1 VPGPEPPAPA
11 EEAGRDGATRVQGR
25 PPTYKAG
32 RAGPATTV
40 RCARIARVETVKYVA
55 TFDGTSHVVEVTGG
69 DGRYRL
75 TLGDDAW
82 EVDARLTAQ
91 GIYSLLIG
99 GVSYVA
105 DVVDHEGTCMV
116 DVMGEAYEV
125 LVEEQTRWIIRTR
138 GGAAEG
144 GSGQTVRAPL
154 PGKITHVAVRAGD
167 RVQAG
172 DTLVVIEAMKMEN
185 EFKAA
190 TAGTVTE
197 VRVQPGQA
205 VNPGDLLVVV
215 QPEAEGEA

>member
-1 VPGPEPPAPA
+1 M
-11 EEAGRDGATRVQGR
+11 
-25 PPTYKAG
+25 
-32 RAGPATTV
+32 
-40 RCARIARVETVKYVA
+40 KYVA
-55 TFDGTSHVVEVTGG
+55 TLDGTSHVVEVAGG

-75 TLGDDAW
+75 TIGDDVW

-105 DVVDHEGTCMV
+105 DVVDHEGTCLV
-116 DVMGEAYEV
+116 DVGGEAYEV

-138 GGAAEG
+138 GGAAG
-144 GSGQTVRAPL
+144 AGAGQTVRAPL
-154 PGKITHVAVRAGD
+154 PGKITHVAVRPGD

-190 TAGTVTE
+190 AAGAITE
-197 VRVQPGQA
+197 VRVSVGQA
-205 VNPGDLLVVV
+205 VNPGDVMVVL
-215 QPEAEGEA
+215 E

>member
-1 VPGPEPPAPA
+1 
-11 EEAGRDGATRVQGR
+11 
-25 PPTYKAG
+25 
-32 RAGPATTV
+32 
-40 RCARIARVETVKYVA
+40 VKYVA
-55 TFDGTSHVVEVTGG
+55 TLDGTSHVVEVAGG

-75 TLGDDAW
+75 TIGDDVW

-116 DVMGEAYEV
+116 DVGGEAYEV

-138 GGAAEG
+138 GGAAG
-144 GSGQTVRAPL
+144 AGAGQTVRAPL
-154 PGKITHVAVRAGD
+154 PGKITHVAVRPGD

-190 TAGTVTE
+190 AAGAIAE
-197 VRVQPGQA
+197 VRVSVGQA
-205 VNPGDLLVVV
+205 VNPGDVMIVL
-215 QPEAEGEA
+215 QAAAESETRS